1 MQEQETL
8 RIKNC
13 SMNYTGPPLE
23 NFKNAK
29 YTFLLE
35 ILFVV
40 LILQT
45 YSYKENTKGYTPNWY
60 EEVFVVRNF

>member
-13 SMNYTGPPLE
+13 SMNYTGPSLE

-29 YTFLLE
+29 YTLLLE
-35 ILFVV
+35 TLFVV

-45 YSYKENTKGYTPNWY
+45 YSYEENTKGYTSNW
-60 EEVFVVRNF
+60 